1 MFSVIFLLDI
11 MNQILF
17 VPDLSV
23 FKDFI
28 AESEEGQFP
37 ECELLEQLKS
47 LVTEAEQCGQVAQ
60 QLLAKKHK
68 TRYQDE

>member
-1 MFSVIFLLDI
+1 MFLFDI
-11 MNQILF
+11 INKILF
-17 VPDLSV
+17 VLELSV

-28 AESEEGQFP
+28 TESEESQFP
-37 ECELLEQLKS
+37 ECELLEQLKA

-68 TRYQDE
+68 TRYEHE